1 MSRERKER
9 GAMRMFGVLER
20 EYDASEGED
29 VFKQNKRKHT
39 EKISLDW
46 RKDPKFQAGMVWQLI
61 YLCR

>member
-39 EKISLDW
+39 EKISLD
-46 RKDPKFQAGMVWQLI
+46 
-61 YLCR
+61 